1 MEDTIRII
9 IDIGLVVGLAIM
21 FAYFVYLL
29 IIQFKYANIP
39 TWKGIII
46 RAILGCLP
54 FYLVL
59 CYLGYIG
66 KKKMLVMMNNLQSI
80 QVLYFSFIQEIRHL
94 RICHG

>member
-9 IDIGLVVGLAIM
+9 LGIGLVVGLAIM

-29 IIQFKYANIP
+29 IKQFKFANAP

-46 RAILGCLP
+46 SAMMGCLP

-59 CYLGYIG
+59 CYLEFMGEDRKG
-66 KKKMLVMMNNLQSI
+66 EDNDEEEDEEENP
-80 QVLYFSFIQEIRHL
+80 
-94 RICHG
+94 